1 MTTVLYNFIISPLE
15 YIIENLFSLL
25 FYVFEFNIGFAII
38 AISFIVSLLCLP
50 FYCRADKIRKEEDE
64 KYSKIKPYVEK
75 IKKNFKGDEQ
85 FFLLQT
91 LYRQHNY
98 NPIMALRNSFSL
110 LLQIPFFIAAFHF
123 FSNLELLKGYSCFI
137 LKDLSEPDM
146 LLNICGLN
154 INGLPILM
162 TLINIFSCEIYLKTN
177 GFKERIQPY
186 TFAFIFLILLYD
198 SPSALVLYWTNNNF
212 LYLLKNKYMDSNP
225 KKFGWIMF
233 SFALIV
239 YCLNLIVNYYPASND
254 YWPFISLILYTAAFL
269 AIIVAIIYLLFNYI
283 RKEILNKNDIFMNIS
298 NEYIPRIFIFSS
310 LGFVILQGLIIP
322 IGLLNSDI
330 SSFIIYYDIS
340 KDFIKSISENLLC
353 LSGLYLFWGAAIYF
367 LIKKNYRIY
376 YIIILASIY
385 IFSVFNFISF
395 GNNIGTINTNLIFDN
410 DVIIKEYFEDSMSQ
424 ILNLCA
430 FIAIITS
437 VVFIFKKNYIKPF
450 TFIIL
455 TLLITES
462 IISTIYIFEFYD
474 GIKRIKNL
482 TQENVMGKIFDKIE
496 LSKTGKNVIIIFL
509 DRFVG
514 AFIPIILEEK
524 PELRKIYTGFVS
536 YPNTVSYYHGTV
548 LGYPPLVGGYEYTPY
563 ALDKDDRNF
572 SEKWLEA
579 SLMLPTL
586 FKKNNYSSTVVD
598 PVGDFDLKMRF
609 YKDDNFQNIYN
620 SRGLNYIK
628 MAGKYNKEFQM
639 ITDDENREKYINLV
653 KRKLYVYSFF
663 NIAAKPIKE
672 YIYNDGYYLLSL
684 KHNTNYETKTSS
696 EFYAS
701 EYSFISA
708 YSALLYIKNITKII
722 PSGNTFTL
730 INNDLPHNMHY
741 LQYPN
746 YEYTKNITNIGLDKF
761 GDEKTFQAYHTAMAS
776 ILIIG
781 KYLEYLK
788 ESGVYDNSRI
798 IMVSDHGNIFI
809 RLPDLTDFQ
818 NWNAIPFN
826 PLLMVKDFNQNHA
839 IKINDTFMTN
849 ADVPYIATRDI
860 IAEAKNPFTGKT
872 LSIDGK
878 SNGADI
884 YQNTRFWNA
893 SHFTSNRVI
902 LDKNPIIKNVKG
914 DIFNKSNWKD
924 VFYKRED

>member
-1 MTTVLYNFIISPLE
+1 MMILYNLIISPLE
-15 YIIENLFSLL
+15 NIIENLFSLF

-38 AISFIVSLLCLP
+38 AISFCVTLLCLP

-64 KYSKIKPYVEK
+64 KYSALKPYVDK
-75 IKKNFKGDEQ
+75 IKRNFKGDEQ
-85 FFLLQT
+85 FFMLRT

-98 NPIMALRNSFSL
+98 NPVMVLRNTFSL
-110 LLQIPFFIAAFHF
+110 LLQIPFFIAAYHF
-123 FSNLELLKGYSCFI
+123 FSNLELFNGLSCFI
-137 LKDLSEPDM
+137 IKDLSKPDM
-146 LLNICGLN
+146 LLDICGLN

-162 TLINIFSCEIYLKTN
+162 TLINILSCELYIKTK

-186 TFAFIFLILLYD
+186 AFALFFLIILYD
-198 SPSALVLYWTNNNF
+198 SPSGLLLYWTNNNF
-212 LYLLKNKYMDSNP
+212 LYLLKNKYMDDNP
-225 KKFGWIMF
+225 KKFWWVLLAYG
-233 SFALIV
+233 LII
-239 YCLNLIVNYYPASND
+239 YSLNFIVNYFPASND
-254 YWPFISLILYTAAFL
+254 YWPFINLILYTAVFISVL
-269 AIIVAIIYLLFNYI
+269 VALIYLLFNYI
-283 RKEILNKNDIFMNIS
+283 SKIITNKKDIFKNIS
-298 NEYIPRIFIFSS
+298 NEYLLKLFIFSS
-310 LGFVILQGLIIP
+310 LGFVVLQGLIIP
-322 IGLLNSDI
+322 IGLLNSDL

-340 KDFIKSISENLLC
+340 KDFIKSISENVFC
-353 LSGLYLFWGAAIYF
+353 LSGLYLFWGSAVFF
-367 LIKKNYRIY
+367 LIKKDYRIY
-376 YIIILASIY
+376 YIIILVSLY
-385 IFSVFNFISF
+385 VFSVFNYANF

-410 DVIIKEYFEDSMSQ
+410 DVLIKEYFEDVMSQ
-424 ILNLCA
+424 FLNGYIFIIIL
-430 FIAIITS
+430 IA
-437 VVFIFKKNYIKPF
+437 VVYILKKNYIKPLA
-450 TFIIL
+450 FIIV

-462 IISTIYIFEFYD
+462 IIASIYIFNFYD

-482 TQENVMGKIFDKIE
+482 TENNVMGKVLNKIE

-514 AFIPIILEEK
+514 AFIPLIFEEK
-524 PELRKIYTGFVS
+524 PELRKIYSGFVS

-563 ALDKDDRNF
+563 ALDKDERNF

-586 FKKNNYSSTVVD
+586 FKKNNYISTVVD
-598 PVGDFDLKMRF
+598 PIGDFDLKMRF
-609 YKDDNFQNIYN
+609 YKDDNFENIYN

-639 ITDDENREKYINLV
+639 LTDNENREKYINLV
-653 KRKLYVYSFF
+653 KRKLYLYSFF
-663 NIAAKPIKE
+663 NIAAKAIKE
-672 YIYNDGYYLLSL
+672 TIYNNGNYLLSTNISTN
-684 KHNTNYETKTSS
+684 NTTKSS
-696 EFYAS
+696 ESFYAS
-701 EYSFISA
+701 EYAFISA
-708 YSALLYIKNITKII
+708 YSALLYTKNVTKII

-741 LQYPN
+741 MQYPN
-746 YEYTKNITNIGLDKF
+746 YEYSKNITNIGLDKF
-761 GDEKTFQAYHTAMAS
+761 GDEKTFQSYHTAMAS
-776 ILIIG
+776 IVIIS

-809 RLPDLTDFQ
+809 RLPNLTDFQ

-826 PLLMVKDFNQNHA
+826 PLLMVKDFNQNQE
-839 IKINDTFMTN
+839 IKTDETFMTN
-849 ADVPYIATRDI
+849 ADVPYIATKDI
-860 IAEAKNPFTGKT
+860 FAEAKNPFTGKI
-872 LSIDGK
+872 LSIEGK

-914 DIFNKSNWKD
+914 DIYNKSNWKD
-924 VFYKRED
+924 VFYKREE

>member
-1 MTTVLYNFIISPLE
+1 MILYKLIISPLE
-15 YIIENLFSLL
+15 YIIENLFSLF
-25 FYVFEFNIGFAII
+25 FYVFEFNIGFSII
-38 AISFIVSLLCLP
+38 AISFCVTLLCLP

-64 KYSKIKPYVEK
+64 KYSVLKPYIEK
-75 IKKNFKGDEQ
+75 IKRNFKKDEQ
-85 FFLLQT
+85 FFMLST

-98 NPIMALRNSFSL
+98 NPIMVLRNTFSL
-110 LLQIPFFIAAFHF
+110 LLQIPFFIAAYHF
-123 FSNLELLKGYSCFI
+123 FSNLELFNGLGCFI
-137 LKDLSEPDM
+137 IKDLSKPDM
-146 LLNICGLN
+146 LLDICGLN
-154 INGLPILM
+154 FNALPILM
-162 TLINIFSCEIYLKTN
+162 TLINIFSCELYIKTK
-177 GFKERIQPY
+177 GIKERIQPY
-186 TFAFIFLILLYD
+186 SFALLFLILLYD
-198 SPSALVLYWTNNNF
+198 SPSGLVLYWTSNNF
-212 LYLLKNKYMDSNP
+212 LYLLKNKYMDDNP
-225 KKFGWIMF
+225 KKFWWIL
-233 SFALIV
+233 FAFGLIV
-239 YCLNLIVNYYPASND
+239 YSLNLIVNYYPASDD
-254 YWPFISLILYTAAFL
+254 YGPFISLILYTTVFT
-269 AIIVAIIYLLFNYI
+269 AIITTLIYLLFNYI
-283 RKEILNKNDIFMNIS
+283 RKVISNKKDLFKNIS
-298 NEYIPRIFIFSS
+298 NEYIPRLFILST

-322 IGLLNSDI
+322 IGLLNSDL

-340 KDFIKSISENLLC
+340 KDFIKSIIENLLC
-353 LSGLYLFWGAAIYF
+353 LSGLYLFWGSSIYF

-376 YIIILASIY
+376 YIIVLVSLY
-385 IFSVFNFISF
+385 IFSVFNFVSF

-410 DVIIKEYFEDSMSQ
+410 DVIIKEYFEDVISQ
-424 ILNLCA
+424 LLNVCV
-430 FIAIITS
+430 FIAIIITL
-437 VVFIFKKNYIKPF
+437 IYTINKNYIKPI

-462 IISTIYIFEFYD
+462 IISSIYIFDFYS
-474 GIKRIKNL
+474 GIKKIKSL
-482 TQENVMGKIFDKIE
+482 TQDNVMGKISDKIE

-514 AFIPIILEEK
+514 AFIPIIFEEK
-524 PELRKIYTGFVS
+524 PELRKIYSGFVS

-586 FKKNNYSSTVVD
+586 FKKNNYISTVVD
-598 PVGDFDLKMRF
+598 PIGDFDLKMRF
-609 YKDDNFQNIYN
+609 YKDDTFQNIYN

-639 ITDDENREKYINLV
+639 LTDNENREKYINLV

-663 NIAAKPIKE
+663 NIAAKSVQE

-684 KHNTNYETKTSS
+684 KRIANYDTKSS
-696 EFYAS
+696 ATLYAS

-708 YSALLYIKNITKII
+708 YSALLYTKNITNII

-746 YEYTKNITNIGLDKF
+746 YEYSKNITNIGLDKF

-776 ILIIG
+776 IVIIG

-788 ESGVYDNSRI
+788 ESGVYDNSRV

-809 RLPDLTDFQ
+809 KFPNLTDFQ
-818 NWNAIPFN
+818 NWNVLPFN
-826 PLLMVKDFNQNHA
+826 PLLLVKDFNQNHD
-839 IKINDTFMTN
+839 IKADDTFMTN

-860 IAEAKNPFTGKT
+860 IPEAKNPFTGKT

-893 SHFTSNRVI
+893 SHFTSNQVI

-914 DIFNKSNWKD
+914 DIYNISNWKD
-924 VFYKRED
+924 VFFKREK